1 MSILANSA
9 ALRDALAMNDLPP
22 EQQEELLLEVT
33 AAVFEGVVLRMT
45 EQMDDATRTKFEE
58 LLATEPSDEQ
68 VEAFVRE
75 HVPNAD
81 ELVAETIADMRNDI
95 LRVTGSGSE

>member
-9 ALRDALAMNDLPP
+9 ALKDALNMDDLPV
-22 EQQEELLLEVT
+22 EQQEELLLEIT
-33 AAVFEGVVLRMT
+33 ATVFEGVVLRMT
-45 EQMDDATRTKFEE
+45 EQMDDSTRGKFEE

-75 HVPNAD
+75 NVPNAD
-81 ELVAETIADMRNDI
+81 ALVAETIADMRNDI
-95 LRVTGSGSE
+95 LGATGLGSE